1 MTRSPRSYDDAGM
14 ARHLVLW
21 GLLTAV
27 SLLVWAGIAAATMLV
42 LGIGSAP

>member
-1 MTRSPRSYDDAGM
+1 MTQSMSTKDDAGM

-27 SLLVWAGIAAATMLV
+27 SLLVCAGLAAVVLLV
-42 LGIGSAP
+42 LGVDFAP